1 MTDKTLT
8 IIIPAY
14 NEEKGIRKSINSL
27 ISECDMDDFQILVIN
42 DGSDDKTGLYLKK
55 IKGIRVINHPYNKG
69 YGAAL
74 KTGIK
79 FAKSEYVAFFDA
91 DGQHSCQD
99 LLSLWNNIENYDM
112 IVGERGR
119 NSHLDWIRIPG
130 KFVLS
135 KTANFLVGKNI
146 PDLNSGLRIIK
157 RSEILRMIHLLPD
170 SFSLT
175 STVTVA
181 FFSFGLNVGYYPIQV
196 SKRIGK
202 STVNQLKHGTQTLLL
217 ILRLMVLFN
226 PLKVFLS
233 MSLLF
238 FISAVLYE
246 LYFGIFLLY
255 PDIKLLPTA
264 LFLFISSLLFFFF
277 GLVVDQISEMRKN
290 NI

>member
-14 NEEKGIRKSINSL
+14 NEEKGIKKSINSL
-27 ISECDMDDFQILVIN
+27 INDCDMDDFQILVIN

-79 FAKSEYVAFFDA
+79 FAESEYVAFFDA

-99 LLSLWNNIENYDM
+99 LMNLWNNIENYDM
-112 IVGERGR
+112 IVGERGK
-119 NSHLDWIRIPG
+119 NSHFDWIRIPG

-157 RSEILRMIHLLPD
+157 KSEILRVIHLLPD

-246 LYFGIFLLY
+246 LYFGIFLFY

-264 LFLFISSLLFFFF
+264 LFLLISSLLFFFF